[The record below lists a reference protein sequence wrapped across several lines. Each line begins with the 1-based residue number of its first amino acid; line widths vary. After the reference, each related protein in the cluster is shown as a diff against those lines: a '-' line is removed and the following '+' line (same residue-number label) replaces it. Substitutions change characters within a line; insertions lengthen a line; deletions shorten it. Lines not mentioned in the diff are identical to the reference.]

1 MCWRTAERVASAST
15 GAKVVAWI
23 VAKAMTLE
31 VCIMGCSCKLG
42 MILANLVLGSRWFV
56 EEELDAVVAKCNLL
70 VLLIVHFCVRALP
83 SFQLRLG
90 IHWSNDLGPCHGNSK
105 MVFFPFGP
113 PFLFGLSGSGLR
125 DCICLRGWTCYHGWS
140 CLRGQIY
147 LRVGLYRP
155 CSCGAWFHV
164 TPRRR
169 Y

>member
-31 VCIMGCSCKLG
+31 VCMMGCSCKLG

-90 IHWSNDLGPCHGNSK
+90 IHWSNDLDLCHGNSK
-105 MVFFPFGP
+105 MAFFFSSAPLFSSAFLVTVFATVPVF
-113 PFLFGLSGSGLR
+113 
-125 DCICLRGWTCYHGWS
+125 
-140 CLRGQIY
+140 
-147 LRVGLYRP
+147 
-155 CSCGAWFHV
+155 AA
-164 TPRRR
+164 
-169 Y
+169 

>member
-31 VCIMGCSCKLG
+31 VCMMGCSCKLG

-56 EEELDAVVAKCNLL
+56 EEELDAVVVKCNLL

-90 IHWSNDLGPCHGNSK
+90 IHWSNNLGPSHGNSK
-105 MVFFPFGP
+105 MVFFSLRP
-113 PFLFGLSGSGLR
+113 PFSLR
-125 DCICLRGWTCYHGWS
+125 PFW
-140 CLRGQIY
+140 
-147 LRVGLYRP
+147 
-155 CSCGAWFHV
+155 
-164 TPRRR
+164 
-169 Y
+169 